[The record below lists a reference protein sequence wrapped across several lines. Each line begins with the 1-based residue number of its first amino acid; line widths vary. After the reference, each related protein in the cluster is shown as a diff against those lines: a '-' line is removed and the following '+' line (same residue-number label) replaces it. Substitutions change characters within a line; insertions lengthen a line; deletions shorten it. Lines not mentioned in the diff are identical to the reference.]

1 MLDQLTGGESRR
13 PYYLQSFN
21 LPRYAGEGYASLLY
35 EPRFVND
42 HLFDVDNKN
51 DSFVYDVKQE
61 GWLLGLVWVFGTR

>member
-1 MLDQLTGGESRR
+1 MLRDIELE
-13 PYYLQSFN
+13 LD

-35 EPRFVND
+35 ELRFVND
-42 HLFDVDNKN
+42 HLFDVDYKN